1 MREISCEVRARAGIG
16 LARMLTS
23 AAVLAIAYST
33 AAATAAPAATS
44 MCGGAHIPLD
54 TSVLSKPFAQL
65 RLGGVTGNFLLDTGA
80 TASRVAMDHYGAREG
95 TELIL
100 SGFTLPLAQTGTF
113 IAADLRSF
121 AAPPGGQLGT
131 VGTDFLSLR
140 SIEFRY
146 EPPQPFAGL
155 GYKGCGRDALLRA
168 GLLAVGMP
176 GYYEADVS
184 RLKPGMP
191 NVPVLGLRIGTLAF
205 PAQLDTGYGDFPPGI
220 VQVNAALM
228 RALHAAGIPA
238 HPLPSDVVTVGC
250 SGAHAYERWQ
260 IEEAELSIVTAEGSI
275 AVQYPPPLLEV
286 KTDTRCGGISGFTE
300 PFAQLGASWL
310 SRWGSSVL
318 DGASSA
324 VWIRAQR

>member
-1 MREISCEVRARAGIG
+1 LIRNLSCEARAGID
-16 LARMLTS
+16 LPRMLTP
-23 AAVLAIAYST
+23 AAVLTIVLSA

-65 RLGGVTGNFLLDTGA
+65 WLGGVRGNFLLDTGA
-80 TASRVAMDHYGAREG
+80 TASRVAMDRYGAREG
-95 TELIL
+95 TELVL
-100 SGFTLPLAQTGTF
+100 SGFTLPLAQGGTF

-131 VGTDFLSLR
+131 VGTDFLSLQP
-140 SIEFRY
+140 IEFHY
-146 EPPQPFAGL
+146 EPPQPFATVGN
-155 GYKGCGRDALLRA
+155 KGCGRDALLRA

-176 GYYEADVS
+176 GYYEADAS

-191 NVPVLGLRIGTLAF
+191 NVPVIGLRIGTLAF

-228 RALHAAGIPA
+228 RALRAAGISA
-238 HPLPSDVVTVGC
+238 HPLPSDVATVGC
-250 SGAHAYERWQ
+250 SGTHAYERWQ
-260 IEEAELSIVTAEGSI
+260 IEQAELSIITTEGSI
-275 AVQYPPPLLEV
+275 AVRYPPPVLEV
-286 KTDTRCGGISGFTE
+286 KTDTRCGGISHFTE

-310 SRWGSSVL
+310 SRWGNSVL

-324 VWIRAQR
+324 VWIPARR

>member
-1 MREISCEVRARAGIG
+1 MRNISREVRARAA
-16 LARMLTS
+16 LDLPRTS
-23 AAVLAIAYST
+23 AAVLAIVLSA

-44 MCGGAHIPLD
+44 ICGGANIPLD
-54 TSVLSKPFAQL
+54 TSVLSKPFAHL
-65 RLGGVTGNFLLDTGA
+65 WLGGVRGNFLLDTGA
-80 TASRVAMDHYGAREG
+80 TASRVAMDRYGTREG
-95 TELIL
+95 TELVL
-100 SGFTLPLAQTGTF
+100 SGFTLPLAQEGAF

-146 EPPQPFAGL
+146 EPPQPFATVGN
-155 GYKGCGRDALLRA
+155 KGCDRDALLHA
-168 GLLAVGMP
+168 GLVAVGMP

-191 NVPVLGLRIGTLAF
+191 NVPVIGLRIGTLAF
-205 PAQLDTGYGDFPPGI
+205 PAQLDTGYGDLPPGI

-228 RALHAAGIPA
+228 RALRAAGISA

-250 SGAHAYERWQ
+250 SATHAYERWQ

-275 AVQYPPPLLEV
+275 AARYPPPVLEV
-286 KTDTRCGGISGFTE
+286 KTDTRCGGISHFTE

-310 SRWGSSVL
+310 SRWGNSVL
-318 DGASSA
+318 DGAGSA
-324 VWIRAQR
+324 VWIRAHR